1 MKKPLRHGWRGRGAI
16 PPYMRQRLQEV
27 AIFPVLMGLLAATAC
42 TVIEMKVDSEGWTLP
57 APAPAS
63 DAPIIRIIGTVRY
76 VDVEGGQYVIA
87 DIVNNTRFNPTNL
100 PREFQEDGTD
110 VEVEARRREGAVSTG
125 MVGPIVDLIRIRHL
139 PVP

>member
-1 MKKPLRHGWRGRGAI
+1 MKKPLQQGRRGRCAI
-16 PPYMRQRLQEV
+16 PPYMRQRLQKM

-42 TVIEMKVDSEGWTLP
+42 TVMETKVDSEGWTLP

-76 VDVEGGQYVIA
+76 IDVEGGQYVIA
-87 DIVNNTRFNPTNL
+87 DSVNNTRFNPTNL
-100 PREFQEDGTD
+100 PSEFQIDGTS
-110 VEVEARRREGAVSTG
+110 VEAEARRREGTVSIG
-125 MVGPIVDLIRIRHL
+125 MVGSIVDLVRIRLL